1 MVLRRGRLGDELKV
15 TYGVGVLGTSF
26 FCGSRRVERSVA
38 FSSPRHGEQ
47 NSSPLDLLLFSGFGR
62 NGLECSEHEVFRKG
76 SEEKEMGP
84 KGVCL

>member
-1 MVLRRGRLGDELKV
+1 MSFDEKKLKA
-15 TYGVGVLGTSF
+15 YPLFS
-26 FCGSRRVERSVA
+26 CGSRRVERSVA

>member
-1 MVLRRGRLGDELKV
+1 M
-15 TYGVGVLGTSF
+15 LGTSF
-26 FCGSRRVERSVA
+26 SCGSRRVERSVA

>member
-26 FCGSRRVERSVA
+26 SCGSRRVERSVA